1 MPDPAGASGQANW
14 RLILARTLPQVDL
27 FVPSVEELLFM
38 LHRVRFDELT
48 SSVGAAGML
57 EALTPDEIVALA
69 DEALDMGAKMVL
81 LKMGTLGLYL
91 RTEAALSDIGRGA
104 PSGLPAWA
112 GRQLWVSCY
121 QPDRVASTV
130 GTGDAA
136 IAGFLAALLRGA
148 SPGQALNV
156 AAATGACCVEE
167 PGALEGV
174 RPWGETL
181 VRVEAG
187 WARLPLDPA
196 GTGWVWDGQ
205 DGVWRG
211 PADRVQV

>member
-1 MPDPAGASGQANW
+1 MPH
-14 RLILARTLPQVDL
+14 VDI

-38 LHRVRFDELT
+38 LRRVRFDELT
-48 SSVGAAGML
+48 ARVGAAGVL
-57 EALTPDEIVALA
+57 EALTLDEIVSLA
-69 DEALDMGAKMVL
+69 DEALGMGAKMVM
-81 LKMGTLGLYL
+81 LKMGTLGLHL
-91 RTEAALSDIGRGA
+91 RTGTALSGLGRGA

-112 GRQLWVSCY
+112 GRQLWVPCF

-148 SPGQALNV
+148 SPGLALNV

-174 RPWGETL
+174 RPWEETL
-181 VRVEAG
+181 ARVRAG
-187 WARLPLDPA
+187 WDRLPLDLA
-196 GTGWVWDGQ
+196 ASGWDWDAEDEVWQGTSDKT
-205 DGVWRG
+205 GV
-211 PADRVQV
+211 